1 MQITVKSSR
10 CLSKGTNDYGPW
22 ALYKFISTDDKI
34 YTTLAEGA
42 EVIKVG
48 AVFEPD
54 AITVD
59 EKHEGQFQFKK
70 FTLISTP
77 GSAPQPQPA
86 SALPYPQP
94 DPTPYAGIT
103 AGLMYLGGA
112 IPQDDPL
119 IAQILNWCRQSLPEA
134 PEVAEELSTSDQDW
148 DKMTRDADPATGKQL
163 VQIGEEARKAGYQPD
178 ELREYVDKTFGKTDS
193 KALSGAEA
201 DELLTAIKEKK
212 IGKVGNAET

>member
-1 MQITVKSSR
+1 MQITVKSIR

-42 EVIKVG
+42 EVIKAG

-54 AITVD
+54 AITID
-59 EKHEGQFQFKK
+59 EKHVGQFQFKK

-77 GSAPQPQPA
+77 SPKASESLQPED
-86 SALPYPQP
+86 SDPQP

-119 IAQILNWCRQSLPEA
+119 IAQILNWCRLTLPEA
-134 PEVAEELSTSDQDW
+134 PEVTEKLSTSDQDW
-148 DKMTRDADPATGKQL
+148 DKIKRDADPATGEQL
-163 VQIGEEARKAGYQPD
+163 VQIGNKAREAGYQPD

-193 KALSGAEA
+193 KSLSGAEV
-201 DELLTAIKEKK
+201 DQLLTAIKEKK
-212 IGKVGNAET
+212 IRKVEA